1 MADTTLE
8 THGSASPDSSL
19 SWMPHVLFPMS
30 FLLGIC
36 CLFFMSS
43 GGIVLCIL
51 HCVIGTLAAL
61 VTWGTRTK
69 NHQVMA
75 MVAVLLNFLYWLLLV
90 CTLIYTAWLL
100 AQHVK
105 AKKDFNNGVISPAL
119 RPMLEQYSE
128 YVDDTDN
135 SPSSRRRLEATSDSL
150 NRFAQLAATHMQN
163 AEKDSYYSPVVLRQ
177 GATPTKVSDL
187 KFSQAET
194 KCLTK
199 LSTDEQLR
207 QKVNARVETFVDWG
221 LFCGYT
227 KYRAGAMSRWPIDCN
242 EDCLVD
248 KLHFSN
254 IRKNTEKSQR
264 QSEEFK
270 AALQTMGK
278 DKAKMCG
285 MLILVTACRME
296 EKHFPQGTMAALSIA
311 IIFTVALLVLSCA
324 CLVACFRV
332 IGKDRNKRVVVTAN

>member
-19 SWMPHVLFPMS
+19 SWMPHLLFPLS
-30 FLLGIC
+30 FLLGIS

-75 MVAVLLNFLYWLLLV
+75 MAAVLLNFLYWLLLI

-105 AKKDFNNGVISPAL
+105 AKKDFNNGVVSPAL
-119 RPMLEQYSE
+119 RPVLDQYSE
-128 YVDDTDN
+128 YVEDSDEAG
-135 SPSSRRRLEATSDSL
+135 PLRRL
-150 NRFAQLAATHMQN
+150 QAATNPLSRFTQIAASHLQN
-163 AEKDSYYSPVVLRQ
+163 AEKEAFYSPVVLRQ

-187 KFSQAET
+187 KFSQADT

-199 LSTDEQLR
+199 LSTDEEFR
-207 QKVNARVETFVDWG
+207 QKTNARLETFVDWG

-227 KYRAGAMSRWPIDCN
+227 KYKAGAMSRWPIDCN

-254 IRKNTEKSQR
+254 IRNNTQKSQR

-278 DKAKMCG
+278 EKAKMCA
-285 MLILVTACRME
+285 LLTLVTGCRME
-296 EKHFPQGTMAALSIA
+296 EKHFPQGTMAALSFA
-311 IIFTVALLVLSCA
+311 IIFTVALLFLSAA
-324 CLVACFRV
+324 CLVACFKV

>member
-8 THGSASPDSSL
+8 THGSANPDSPL
-19 SWMPHVLFPMS
+19 SWMPHVLFPLS

-69 NHQVMA
+69 NHQIMA
-75 MVAVLLNFLYWLLLV
+75 MVAVLLNFLYWLLLI
-90 CTLIYTAWLL
+90 CTLVYTAWLL
-100 AQHVK
+100 SQHVK
-105 AKKDFNNGVISPAL
+105 AKRDYNKGVSSPAL
-119 RPMLEQYSE
+119 GPMLEQYSE
-128 YVDDTDN
+128 YVSAEDGADG
-135 SPSSRRRLEATSDSL
+135 PVRRLQSVTMPFSRFIQTSV
-150 NRFAQLAATHMQN
+150 AQLRHD
-163 AEKDSYYSPVVLRQ
+163 EKESYYSPVVLRQ

-187 KFSQAET
+187 KLSEAET
-194 KCLTK
+194 KCMTK
-199 LSTDEQLR
+199 LSTDEELR
-207 QKVNARVETFVDWG
+207 KKVNSRVETFVDYG

-227 KYRAGAMSRWPIDCN
+227 KYKAGSMSKWPIDCN
-242 EDCLVD
+242 EDCLLD

-270 AALQTMGK
+270 AALHTMGK
-278 DKAKMCG
+278 EKAKMCG
-285 MLILVTACRME
+285 MLTLVTACRME
-296 EKHFPQGTMAALSIA
+296 EKHFPQGTIAALSFA
-311 IIFTVALLVLSCA
+311 IIFTVALLFLSAA
-324 CLVACFRV
+324 CLVACFKV